1 MSDKNSIGNENIVSD
16 KSTDIKDANL
26 GDGKEGNDIL
36 LKQNKDLSDKF
47 LRLAAEFDNYKKRS
61 AIEIENSK
69 DMGKFEMMKSL
80 LTILDEFEIT
90 VMAASK
96 SSDKSMAKGI
106 EMLYINFR
114 DALKKLGLSEIN
126 TKGVYDPYIHEIVI
140 MQKDNGKEGTI
151 LDVIKKGYMFNN
163 KLLRVASVIVSSGK
177 ESIDSEESY
186 TDGKEKIDE
195 NNAKK

>member
-1 MSDKNSIGNENIVSD
+1 MSEKNSINNEDTVPDTLVNIKNTSQNGS
-16 KSTDIKDANL
+16 KENEDA
-26 GDGKEGNDIL
+26 L
-36 LKQNKDLSDKF
+36 LKQNNELLDKF
-47 LRLAAEFDNYKKRS
+47 LRIAAEFDNYKKRS
-61 AIEIENSK
+61 AIEVENSK

-96 SSDKSMAKGI
+96 SNDKNMAKGV
-106 EMLYINFR
+106 EMLYLNFK
-114 DALKKLGLSEIN
+114 DTLKKLGLSEIN
-126 TKGVYDPYIHEIVI
+126 TKGIYDPYTHEIVI
-140 MQKDNGKEGTI
+140 MQDDDSKEGTI

-177 ESIDSEESY
+177 NGTHSKQLTNEE
-186 TDGKEKIDE
+186 KENNE